1 MLISKTTTKN
11 RKSKYI
17 CDSCEKSITIEERIA
32 LFKSIGNSKAKKYD
46 LCKDCWR
53 KIRIIVEK
61 HKLKKEVKDE

>member
-17 CDSCEKSITIEERIA
+17 CDSCEKPLTVGERKRIESQGI
-32 LFKSIGNSKAKKYD
+32 KKYD

-53 KIRIIVEK
+53 KIRIIIEK
-61 HKLKKEVKDE
+61 HKLKKGKKDENR